1 MKTLT
6 IRVTPFRMIRFGMGV
21 IFILLSL
28 AWFFA
33 NIEEL
38 GVFDIVY
45 TVVFFLTGIFSMTN
59 GFGLEKIVLQYADQ
73 LLRIRR
79 LDRFRTRNLLIRDI
93 ECIYLK
99 KDRINIGLKGR
110 KPFTIRLDYL
120 ETAAKRDIYQYFI
133 DLGREK
139 GINISRYDQDKGI

>member
-1 MKTLT
+1 
-6 IRVTPFRMIRFGMGV
+6 MGV

-79 LDRFRTRNLLIRDI
+79 LDRFRTRNLQIRDI

-120 ETAAKRDIYQYFI
+120 ETAAKRDIYQFFI

>member
-1 MKTLT
+1 
-6 IRVTPFRMIRFGMGV
+6 MGV

-38 GVFDIVY
+38 RVFDIVY
-45 TVVFFLTGIFSMTN
+45 TVVFFLTGIFNMTN
-59 GFGLEKIVLQYADQ
+59 SFGLEKIVLQYADQ

-120 ETAAKRDIYQYFI
+120 ETAGKRDIYQFFI